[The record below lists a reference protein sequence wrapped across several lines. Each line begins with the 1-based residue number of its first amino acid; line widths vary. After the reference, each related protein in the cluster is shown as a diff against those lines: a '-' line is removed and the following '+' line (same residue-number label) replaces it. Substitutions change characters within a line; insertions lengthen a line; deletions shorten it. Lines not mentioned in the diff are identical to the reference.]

1 MKGESA
7 LNQSTRWEGGG
18 GECWSPP
25 KKDPGWAESLVG
37 DKKLLRERRSVEGA
51 SGKNLATGVGSPETP
66 GEGRGE
72 GQGIR
77 VTWAMGSASK
87 QQARRQGWRTGEKEL
102 KA

>member
-1 MKGESA
+1 MVKI
-7 LNQSTRWEGGG
+7 W
-18 GECWSPP
+18 
-25 KKDPGWAESLVG
+25 
-37 DKKLLRERRSVEGA
+37 LRG
-51 SGKNLATGVGSPETP
+51 LGSPETP

-77 VTWAMGSASK
+77 VTWVMGSASK